1 MNKPAPIKNVLIVED
16 DPGDLILIESYLSEK
31 SLHLIITNAKTFA
44 EAKIKLAENTKF
56 DVILLDLS
64 LPDASGNDLV
74 NDMVQ
79 LAGARAKC
87 RPWRLWRS

>member
-1 MNKPAPIKNVLIVED
+1 MNNSAPIKNVLIVED
-16 DPGDLILIESYLSEK
+16 NPGDLILIASYLSEEF
-31 SLHLIITNAKTFA
+31 SQPTIINAKTFS
-44 EAKIKLAENTKF
+44 EATIKLAENTKF

-79 LAGARAKC
+79 LAGAT
-87 RPWRLWRS
+87 PIIVLTG